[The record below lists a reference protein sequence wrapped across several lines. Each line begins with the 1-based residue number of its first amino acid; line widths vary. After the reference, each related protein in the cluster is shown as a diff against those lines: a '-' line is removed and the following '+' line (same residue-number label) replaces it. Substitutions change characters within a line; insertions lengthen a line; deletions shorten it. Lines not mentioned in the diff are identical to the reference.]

1 MKLQGMHSAL
11 WADIGPEPLVLL
23 LFSGHSLP
31 CHTAHIKMKQQQFLF
46 EGPKLKIGLE
56 HNLKK

>member
-1 MKLQGMHSAL
+1 MHSAL